1 MNDGNETNSSGEPLE
16 GTETEDKSLLNPD
29 ATTTDKT
36 DTEGDKSEADD
47 KDKSETDDAPIVLT
61 VEDITFPDGVEVDE
75 TLRDEFLAVLNDR
88 DKPVK
93 EQAQALIDLQVK
105 AAQAASEASSKQWG
119 EMQTQWKDEVKA
131 DPDIGG
137 EKLQPAI
144 ANIGKLIEQYG
155 STDLVKVLDFTGA
168 GNNVH
173 MIKFLAGMAEKLTE
187 GTPTTGTPT
196 NQQTDAAARMFP
208 SMKGTG

>member
-1 MNDGNETNSSGEPLE
+1 MNDGNETNNSGEPPE
-16 GTETEDKSLLNPD
+16 GTETPSLLNPD
-29 ATTTDKT
+29 ATTTE
-36 DTEGDKSEADD
+36 TEAEAEVEGEQE
-47 KDKSETDDAPIVLT
+47 ETPAAPEPLT